1 MKSGTYEIPHIPQ
14 APPEPGDDDLC
25 RRLSAGTSR
34 AAGIRMLLHL
44 FSAAHFLQTG
54 FSFVV
59 PDSIKPSKHQALS
72 AKITENTSFQQ
83 KAPRNLIRQ
92 HHADFVPCCHSS
104 FLLYHIFRKMQILF
118 MQIFFEHLIL
128 LLGQHRTKPA

>member
-1 MKSGTYEIPHIPQ
+1 MKSLISHKRHQ
-14 APPEPGDDDLC
+14 NQGDDDLC

-44 FSAAHFLQTG
+44 FFLRRIFCRPG
-54 FSFVV
+54 FLLLFLTH
-59 PDSIKPSKHQALS
+59 IKPSKHQALS

-92 HHADFVPCCHSS
+92 HRTGFVPCCHSS